1 MILHGIKYY
10 HIITYGCQMNA
21 ADSET
26 LGDQLESLGYI
37 STDDPAAANVI
48 LLNTCCVR
56 ESAENK
62 VYGKLGEL
70 KHLKNGATQP
80 IIGVCGCM
88 AQKEQDKLLARAPH
102 VNFVAG
108 PNNINRVAAI
118 ITEILHRPHPIVAV
132 NEART
137 AVPTPAT
144 IRQDVPI
151 SAWLPIMYGC
161 NNFCTYCIVPY
172 VRGRERSRPLPD
184 IVRTAA
190 AWGEKGCR
198 EITLLGQNVNSYGHD
213 RCDGTDFASLL
224 RALDDID
231 TLYRIRFLTSH
242 PRDMTADVIDA
253 IRTGRHICEHIHLP
267 VQSGSDTILA
277 KMNRGY
283 TTAHYKLLLQRLRQE
298 IPNVSIT
305 TDIIVGFPGE
315 TDDLFAET
323 LAFVDEMRF
332 DAAFTFMYS
341 PRSGT
346 PAATM
351 PGQVSPAV
359 KKQRLRA
366 LMDVQ
371 NWHSLAI
378 NRSLVGQTWEVLV
391 EGPSKNDATK
401 LTGRTRTNK
410 IVIWD
415 NNGAQPGSLLNIAI
429 TKAQTWLL
437 KGTPATA
444 GGTHR

>member
-1 MILHGIKYY
+1 MQEPKRY
-10 HIITYGCQMNA
+10 HIITYGCQMNE

-26 LGDQLESLGYI
+26 LAGQLEGLGYVP
-37 STDDPAAANVI
+37 TDDLAAADVI

-70 KHLKNGATQP
+70 KHLKRGPTRP

-88 AQKEQDKLLARAPH
+88 AQKERDKLLARAPH

-108 PNNINRVAAI
+108 PDNIGRVTEI
-118 ITEILHRPHPIVAV
+118 IREILHRPHPIMAV
-132 NEART
+132 DET
-137 AVPTPAT
+137 AIAAPTQT
-144 IRQDVPI
+144 VRRHSSI

-172 VRGRERSRPLPD
+172 VRGRERSRSLPD
-184 IVRTAA
+184 ILRDATAL
-190 AWGEKGCR
+190 GEKGYR

-213 RCDGTDFASLL
+213 RRDGIDFAALL
-224 RALDDID
+224 RALDKID

-242 PRDMTADVIDA
+242 PRDMNDAVIEA
-253 IRTGRHICEHIHLP
+253 IRAGRHICEHIHLP
-267 VQSGSDTILA
+267 VQSGSDIILN

-283 TTAHYKLLLQRLRQE
+283 TTAHYEALIQRIRQA

-315 TDDLFAET
+315 TDDMFAQT
-323 LAFVDEMRF
+323 LAFVDRMRF

-351 PGQVSPAV
+351 PGQVPLAV
-359 KKQRLRA
+359 KRQRLNA
-366 LMDVQ
+366 LMGVQ
-371 NWHSLAI
+371 NRHSLAI
-378 NRSLVGQTWEVLV
+378 NRELVGQTLEVLV
-391 EGPSKNDATK
+391 EGPSKNDPAK

-415 NNGAQPGSLLNIAI
+415 DNGAQAGSLLNVTI

-437 KGTPATA
+437 KGRPAPT
-444 GGTHR
+444 GGK